1 MYKENTAAE
10 CCDELEELKVD
21 LDALFRLSD
30 KLIKALRVKF
40 LRWSSLKGWQLMLAM
55 LWTHCLQR
63 YSAVLADGANSSLPS
78 LKWIAHEFLLKK
90 LEHAIEY
97 DQVAETASLRSSFS
111 PSIHTMSTY
120 NHSQERSKKPVFAEA
135 TCRGLPADSQHLHLS
150 FSQQLCVGNKPSA
163 WML

>member
-55 LWTHCLQR
+55 L
-63 YSAVLADGANSSLPS
+63 
-78 LKWIAHEFLLKK
+78 
-90 LEHAIEY
+90 
-97 DQVAETASLRSSFS
+97 
-111 PSIHTMSTY
+111 
-120 NHSQERSKKPVFAEA
+120 
-135 TCRGLPADSQHLHLS
+135 
-150 FSQQLCVGNKPSA
+150 
-163 WML
+163 